1 MADQS
6 SDAAELFLPAKISSD
21 PPFSSGLVRP
31 DLSWAARQ
39 LGLTPVTAERT
50 WMDLTGVYVIA
61 REYLEEAERAR
72 GRALDCAAWMDVLL
86 AKYSCE
92 QYLCALA
99 ALNHAT
105 TRDDL
110 LQSYLQRFLIRLAP
124 DAGLRLQ
131 AALAGSVDGQ
141 RRRFL
146 ARQIVLRAMRA
157 VMLADRNAGVATP
170 DAEISTA
177 LAPLGLETCAV
188 LLIHLAADSL
198 SSQRPPGEPLLGGT
212 AQSLA
217 MEMIANNLFNEAE
230 DPGDLLAR
238 HRLLW
243 TRYSDNIPTARQHPL
258 EMLEEATGLT
268 LNDITALGFAYNS
281 GIMTHLPDAP
291 VAMQAFT
298 GIGIDHAVVERF
310 LGRFAIEADD
320 LAAQLRDCPLPW
332 QMLPIQNRPLLR
344 LGEHIVV
351 LDERY
356 LHERVTQGLFWLVH
370 DHERDQYGERA
381 RLHWT
386 QAYAEMVERRVKDQL
401 RRLAPHVLGGG
412 SSFFTEVDLARAFPG
427 SKSADVGLDFG
438 SSTVLVEVV
447 SATVGVAAREHGD
460 IAAFRRDTEKVVV
473 KKARQLSQS
482 ALNLLADPQPA
493 SSPLGKVSAKEVF
506 PVAVRGGHYPV
517 NPITRR
523 YLEEEWFTTEGLF
536 AHPRI
541 RDLALLDLEELEA
554 CEALNRHRHLTLPQ
568 ILAGWQ
574 TSPYRDGS
582 LRSHLVL
589 TYGGQEIGRPQDIED
604 ALHETT
610 TMIAQRLGFSPTD
623 DNSQPEGSQ
632 DESGEIA

>member
-1 MADQS
+1 M
-6 SDAAELFLPAKISSD
+6 
-21 PPFSSGLVRP
+21 
-31 DLSWAARQ
+31 
-39 LGLTPVTAERT
+39 
-50 WMDLTGVYVIA
+50 
-61 REYLEEAERAR
+61 EA
-72 GRALDCAAWMDVLL
+72 LL
-86 AKYSCE
+86 AKYSRE

-105 TRDDL
+105 IRDDL
-110 LQSYLQRFLIRLAP
+110 LQAYLDRFLARLAP
-124 DAGLRLQ
+124 DAGRRLQ

-157 VMLADRNAGVATP
+157 VMLADRTPAAAVPDGEVA
-170 DAEISTA
+170 TA
-177 LAPLGLETCAV
+177 LASLDLETCAV
-188 LLIHLAADSL
+188 LLVHIIADSL
-198 SSQRPPGEPLLGGT
+198 SGQRPPNEVLLGGT

-243 TRYSDNIPTARQHPL
+243 THYSDNIPKARAHPL
-258 EMLEEATGLT
+258 EMLQEATGLT

-281 GIMTHLPDAP
+281 GIMTHTPDAP
-291 VAMQAFT
+291 VAMHAFT
-298 GIGIDHAVVERF
+298 GIGIDRAVTERF
-310 LGRFAIEADD
+310 LGRFAIEPDD

-344 LGEHIVV
+344 LDEQIVV

-370 DHERDQYGERA
+370 DHERDKHGDQA
-381 RLHWT
+381 RVHWT

-412 SSFFTEVDLARAFPG
+412 SSFFTEDDLARAFPG

-447 SATVGVAAREHGD
+447 SATVGVAAREQGD
-460 IAAFRRDTEKVVV
+460 VAAFRKDTEKVVV

-493 SSPLGKVSAKEVF
+493 GSPLGKVAAKEVF

-523 YLEEEWFTTEGLF
+523 YLEEEWFTAESLF
-536 AHPRI
+536 AHPGI

-568 ILAGWQ
+568 ILADWQ

-582 LRSHLVL
+582 LRSHLIL

-610 TMIAQRLGFSPTD
+610 TMIAQRLGFSPVD
-623 DNSQPEGSQ
+623 GGNQLEENHG
-632 DESGEIA
+632 ESSEPA